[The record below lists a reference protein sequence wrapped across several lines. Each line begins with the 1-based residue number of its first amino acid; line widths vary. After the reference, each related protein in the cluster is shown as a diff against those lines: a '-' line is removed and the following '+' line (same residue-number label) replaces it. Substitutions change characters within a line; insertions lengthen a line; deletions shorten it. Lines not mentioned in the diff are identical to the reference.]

1 MFLYYFSIIF
11 LFFLSL
17 FCLSLSHN
25 TTGTTLPTT
34 HQKPTTHTT
43 TTTNKKRKKNHSRKK
58 PLHPHPHLHPPYP
71 LTTTKY
77 SRERKKKKKTS
88 TIAAT
93 TSKPTSRPITL
104 SPLFLSQLKLLLSLK
119 ISL

>member
-11 LFFLSL
+11 YFS
-17 FCLSLSHN
+17 SLSSVTLFL
-25 TTGTTLPTT
+25 TT
-34 HQKPTTHTT
+34 
-43 TTTNKKRKKNHSRKK
+43 
-58 PLHPHPHLHPPYP
+58 PLAPHYQP
-71 LTTTKY
+71 LTKNPPPIPQPPLTKKEK
-77 SRERKKKKKTS
+77 RITIERNLYIHIHIYIHHIHSPPPSTAEKEKKKKTS

-119 ISL
+119 IGL